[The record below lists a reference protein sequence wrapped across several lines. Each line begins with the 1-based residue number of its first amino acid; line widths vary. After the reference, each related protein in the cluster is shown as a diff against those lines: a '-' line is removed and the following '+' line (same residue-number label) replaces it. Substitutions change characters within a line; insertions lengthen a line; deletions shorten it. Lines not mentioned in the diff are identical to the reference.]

1 MQDSSTE
8 TRKILKMKKQK
19 ADLQGKVES
28 MQCVETSAS
37 FEETSVEEEDL
48 SGDLVELSEQTT
60 LF

>member
-1 MQDSSTE
+1 
-8 TRKILKMKKQK
+8 MKKQQ

-28 MQCVETSAS
+28 MQRVETSVS